1 MATEKKNFPL
11 KYAFEHRGATYTEFN
26 ARRPKVR
33 DIRTFIKNVEK
44 DGMLA
49 IEKALADLFEVD
61 SVIVAEIDPEDFG
74 PMKAWFEGFL
84 ELMAGASNES

>member
-1 MATEKKNFPL
+1 MAIEKKNFPL
-11 KYAFEHRGATYTEFN
+11 KHPFEYRAATYTEFN

-61 SVIVAEIDPEDFG
+61 NLIIAEVDPEDFG

-84 ELMAGASNES
+84 ELMAGASEQS

>member
-11 KYAFEHRGATYTEFN
+11 KFPVEFRGATYSEFN

-33 DIRTFIKNVEK
+33 DIRQFIKNVEK
-44 DGMLA
+44 DGMIA
-49 IEKALADLFEVD
+49 MEKVLADLMEVD
-61 SVIVAEIDPEDFG
+61 GTIIAEIDSEDFG

-84 ELMAGASNES
+84 ELMAGESKES

>member
-1 MATEKKNFPL
+1 MAIEKKNFPL
-11 KYAFEHRGATYTEFN
+11 KHSIEYRGATYNEFN

-61 SVIVAEIDPEDFG
+61 NTIIAEIDPEDFG

-84 ELMAGASNES
+84 ELMAGASEQS

>member
-11 KYAFEHRGATYTEFN
+11 KFPFEHRGATYTEFN

-44 DGMLA
+44 DGMQA
-49 IEKALADLFEVD
+49 MEKALADLFEVD
-61 SVIVAEIDPEDFG
+61 TLIIAEIDSEDFG
-74 PMKAWFEGFL
+74 PMKQWFETFL
-84 ELMAGASNES
+84 ELMAGGSSES